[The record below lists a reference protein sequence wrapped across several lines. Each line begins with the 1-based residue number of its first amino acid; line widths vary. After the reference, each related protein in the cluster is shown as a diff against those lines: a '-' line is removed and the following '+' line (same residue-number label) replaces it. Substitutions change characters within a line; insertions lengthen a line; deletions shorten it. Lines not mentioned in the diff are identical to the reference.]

1 VAVNCGRRSVAEE
14 VWQKKC
20 GRRSVAEEVWQ
31 KKVWQNKS
39 AVPSGPN
46 TLLLTSSHS
55 HGKPGT
61 HRVSGEQYGGLAHAP
76 NAPFSR
82 RLRGFSRM
90 APRSV
95 AAAESSGRQRG
106 LVPANEPRCCNIGC
120 RYPCAYA
127 CSQVLVLRRM
137 HELVSGSWRANA

>member
-1 VAVNCGRRSVAEE
+1 VAEE
-14 VWQKKC
+14 
-20 GRRSVAEEVWQ
+20 
-31 KKVWQNKS
+31 VWQNKS

-95 AAAESSGRQRG
+95 AAAG
-106 LVPANEPRCCNIGC
+106 
-120 RYPCAYA
+120 
-127 CSQVLVLRRM
+127 
-137 HELVSGSWRANA
+137 ELGASEGFSARE